1 MSRVFVCTWKSRS
14 ELVVYSAKQGS
25 KVEHMAVDKA
35 KSVAAV
41 EEKWRYCSV
50 CRRNHDEGRKH
61 IFTKQHK
68 NRLSVILSKFTKK
81 VELAVLYGTGI
92 LGLYLICDDM
102 TYNL

>member
-1 MSRVFVCTWKSRS
+1 MSRVFVSTWKSRS
-14 ELVVYSAKQGS
+14 ELVVYSANKGS
-25 KVEHMAVDKA
+25 KVVHMAAGKA
-35 KSVAAV
+35 KSTSV

-81 VELAVLYGTGI
+81 VACSAVLDVLHRSARPI
-92 LGLYLICDDM
+92 
-102 TYNL
+102 